1 MASFVVMEPP
11 GNEGPSDRAVFV
23 RDGFH
28 FFAFLV
34 PVLWFAV
41 YRCWL
46 AALVALAIAVGVPAA
61 AGMLGYPEAA
71 GGILLVSSIWFG
83 LEAGN
88 VRVAALRRRGF
99 ADAGVVEADRAS
111 DAEIRYLAGAA
122 DEAPASIMQQQP
134 QPWGTTGRPVQAA
147 AGGPA
152 LGLFGYPGR
161 R

>member
-11 GNEGPSDRAVFV
+11 GSVSPSERAVFV
-23 RDGFH
+23 RDGFYVL
-28 FFAFLV
+28 AFLV

-41 YRCWL
+41 HRCWL
-46 AALVALAIAVGVPAA
+46 AALAALAVAVGVPAA

-71 GGILLVSSIWFG
+71 GGILLVSSFWFG

-88 VRVAALRRRGF
+88 IRVAALRRRGF

-111 DAEIRYLAGAA
+111 DAEIRYLAGAI
-122 DEAPASIMQQQP
+122 DDMPAATMTQP
-134 QPWGTTGRPVQAA
+134 SQPWGTTGRPVQT

>member
-11 GNEGPSDRAVFV
+11 GSEGPSDRAVFV

-28 FFAFLV
+28 AFAFLV
-34 PVLWFAV
+34 PVLWFAIH
-41 YRCWL
+41 RCWL
-46 AALVALAIAVGVPAA
+46 AALAALAIAVGVPAA

-88 VRVAALRRRGF
+88 IRVAALRRRGF
-99 ADAGVVEADRAS
+99 DDAGVIEADRAS

-122 DEAPASIMQQQP
+122 EEAPAAIMPQP
-134 QPWGTTGRPVQAA
+134 SQPWGTTGRPIQA

>member
-11 GNEGPSDRAVFV
+11 GSVGPSDRAVFV
-23 RDGFH
+23 RDGFYAL
-28 FFAFLV
+28 AFLV

-41 YRCWL
+41 HRCWL
-46 AALVALAIAVGVPAA
+46 ASLAALAVAVAVPAA

-71 GGILLVSSIWFG
+71 GGILLVSSFWFG

-88 VRVAALRRRGF
+88 IRVAALRRRGF

-111 DAEIRYLAGAA
+111 DAEIRYLAGAIDA
-122 DEAPASIMQQQP
+122 IPAAAIMPQP
-134 QPWGTTGRPVQAA
+134 SQPWGTTGRPVQA